1 MPHREVIF
9 GSTPHRI
16 YFLQKEK
23 FEYDHL
29 IPWSKGGSD
38 TERNIQLLCERCNR
52 KKSGAIL
59 LRPAHTKGTVMVD
72 RYTKIAL
79 TVIAVCLVWLAVK
92 DTASAPTVSAQG
104 IQLVAIVDYAARPMP
119 VNIVE
124 IDGTDINCG
133 LGAEVWVR
141 TVSQFM

>member
-1 MPHREVIF
+1 
-9 GSTPHRI
+9 
-16 YFLQKEK
+16 
-23 FEYDHL
+23 
-29 IPWSKGGSD
+29 
-38 TERNIQLLCERCNR
+38 
-52 KKSGAIL
+52 
-59 LRPAHTKGTVMVD
+59 MVD

-133 LGAEVWVR
+133 LGCGGLGTNGVPVHVAN
-141 TVSQFM
+141 